1 MSSRNLDQDYYR
13 FAKLPYLELRRT
25 EFSRQHYKPHSHQQL
40 SIGAILAGST
50 QVHYQ
55 GKFQTAKQGDLVIIN
70 PEQVHY
76 CNPAAGD
83 FRSYYML
90 YLDSQWCK
98 TKFAALFYLKEN
110 CRAEGNQEIDE
121 QRKSHQEEISPQERV
136 LSLSQENSEQVF
148 CPSMTLKDPEL
159 FQNYLTT
166 VDALL
171 SRQLTQAE
179 QRLEQLVF
187 ELFSRHF
194 SLPQKQQPE
203 HALTQQCRRHLLA
216 DLAAAIS
223 IEQIAQQLDCR
234 TETLI
239 RQFKRDTGISPK
251 AFLNNARIEQ
261 GKLLLK
267 QGYNQ
272 ADVALA
278 VGFSD
283 QSHFH
288 KAFVNFTSATP
299 GQYQKVYSSD

>member
-1 MSSRNLDQDYYR
+1 MSSRGLDQDYYR
-13 FAKLPYLELRRT
+13 FAELPYLELRRT
-25 EFSRQHYKPHSHQQL
+25 EFSRQHYKPHSHRQL

-55 GKFQTAKQGDLVIIN
+55 GKLQTAEQGDLVIIN

-90 YLDSQWCK
+90 YLDSQWCRK
-98 TKFAALFYLKEN
+98 KLELLFFKE
-110 CRAEGNQEIDE
+110 E
-121 QRKSHQEEISPQERV
+121 SHQEESSYEGNIHPLGLEK
-136 LSLSQENSEQVF
+136 NDPVF

-159 FQNYLTT
+159 FQNYLDT
-166 VDALL
+166 VDAILNQQP
-171 SRQLTQAE
+171 SQAE

-187 ELFSRHF
+187 KLFSQYF
-194 SLPQKQQPE
+194 TLPTKQLPE
-203 HALTQQCRRHLLA
+203 HVLTQQCRQILLTN
-216 DLAAAIS
+216 LATPLS
-223 IEQIAQQLDCR
+223 IEQIALQLGCR
-234 TETLI
+234 VETLI

-261 GKLLLK
+261 AKLLLK
-267 QGYNQ
+267 QGNSQ
-272 ADVALA
+272 AEVALA

-288 KAFVNFTSATP
+288 KTFVNFTSATP
-299 GQYQKVYSSD
+299 GQYQKINSSD